1 MLVLFQEARVLEVS
15 LFVPC
20 LVEDLYPEIGE
31 ASARVLTRA
40 GAKVLYPRGQT
51 CCGRPVYENGHFD
64 QARSLARRFID
75 LFENAGYVVAPSGS
89 CAHMVKHCYLE
100 LFADDPAMLHK
111 AKDLSSRTF
120 ELCDFLV
127 NVMKVVDVGAYLE
140 GRAAYHDSCRV
151 GRLLGLKKEP
161 RILLCGVRG
170 LELVELAR
178 PDACCGFGGAF
189 SVRFP
194 EVSKTLVADKVADV
208 MDLNANYVVSAE
220 VSCFMNLKGYI
231 EAHGLP
237 VKALHMAQV
246 LDSGKGS

>member
-1 MLVLFQEARVLEVS
+1 MEIS

-31 ASARVLTRA
+31 AAARVLVRA
-40 GAKVLYPRGQT
+40 GAKVLYTRGQT
-51 CCGRPVYENGHFD
+51 CCGRPVYEDGRFD
-64 QARSLARRFID
+64 QARSPARRFLD

-89 CAHMVKHCYLE
+89 CVHMVKHRYLK
-100 LFADDPAMLHK
+100 LFANEPAMLRRAK
-111 AKDLSSRTF
+111 ALSSRVF

-140 GRAAYHDSCRV
+140 GTAVYHDSCRV
-151 GRLLGLKKEP
+151 GRALGLRKEP

-170 LELVELAR
+170 LELKELAR

-194 EVSKTLVADKVADV
+194 EVSDALVADKVADV
-208 MDLNANYVVSAE
+208 LESGAKYVVSAE
-220 VSCFMNLKGYI
+220 VSCFMNIKSYL
-231 EAHGLP
+231 EARGLD

-246 LDSGKGS
+246 LDSGGGSKWE

>member
-1 MLVLFQEARVLEVS
+1 LEVS

-31 ASARVLTRA
+31 AAARVLTRA

-51 CCGRPVYENGHFD
+51 CCGQPVYEDGGFD
-64 QARSLARRFID
+64 QARSLARRLLN
-75 LFENAGYVVAPSGS
+75 LFEHAGYVVAPSGS
-89 CAHMVKHCYLE
+89 CVHMVKHCYLE
-100 LFADDPAMLHK
+100 LFANEPAMLRR
-111 AKDLSSRTF
+111 ALDLSSRVF

-127 NVMKVVDVGAYLE
+127 NVLKVVDVGAYLE

-151 GRLLGLKKEP
+151 GRALGITKEP

-189 SVRFP
+189 CVRFP
-194 EVSKTLVADKVADV
+194 EVSEALVADKVADV
-208 MDLNANYVVSAE
+208 LDLSADYVVSAE
-220 VSCFMNLKGYI
+220 VSCFMNIKSYL

-237 VKALHMAQV
+237 VKALHIAQV
-246 LDSGKGS
+246 LDSGKGSEWK